1 MDEKSKEELYP
12 KVLVVDDDNMNIE
25 VLVAM
30 LKSRGVE
37 SDIALNGK

>member
-12 KVLVVDDDNMNIE
+12 KVLVVDDDYMNIE

-30 LKSRGVE
+30 LMSRGIE
-37 SDIALNGK
+37 SDIASTGK